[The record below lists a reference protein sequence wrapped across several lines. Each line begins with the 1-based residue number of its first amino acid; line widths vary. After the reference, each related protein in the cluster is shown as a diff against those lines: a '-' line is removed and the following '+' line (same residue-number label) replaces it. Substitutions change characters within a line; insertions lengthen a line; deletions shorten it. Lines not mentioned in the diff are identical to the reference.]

1 MQSINIKNL
10 TYKFATLKSD
20 ELDVAKEIYS
30 EYPDF
35 HEKQSDEVLQSVKE
49 GAMLK
54 WQELNPAKS
63 YSAKDWTPVKD
74 GTKGAILAT
83 AEWAMSVSTQK
94 TNSMK
99 KDEPGQHAI
108 LRSVQIPC
116 GAYISATKVA
126 LVAKVREH
134 HNVVTGIK
142 KERAPT
148 AWFTDHLKTTF
159 VALKTRC
166 KTAKGRGD
174 DGADSDKLDKAI
186 AAFNAVW
193 LK

>member
-1 MQSINIKNL
+1 
-10 TYKFATLKSD
+10 
-20 ELDVAKEIYS
+20 
-30 EYPDF
+30 
-35 HEKQSDEVLQSVKE
+35 
-49 GAMLK
+49 
-54 WQELNPAKS
+54 
-63 YSAKDWTPVKD
+63 
-74 GTKGAILAT
+74 
-83 AEWAMSVSTQK
+83 
-94 TNSMK
+94 
-99 KDEPGQHAI
+99 
-108 LRSVQIPC
+108 VQIPC
-116 GAYISATKVA
+116 NAYISATKVA
-126 LVAKVREH
+126 LIAKVREH
-134 HNVVTGIK
+134 HNAVTGIK